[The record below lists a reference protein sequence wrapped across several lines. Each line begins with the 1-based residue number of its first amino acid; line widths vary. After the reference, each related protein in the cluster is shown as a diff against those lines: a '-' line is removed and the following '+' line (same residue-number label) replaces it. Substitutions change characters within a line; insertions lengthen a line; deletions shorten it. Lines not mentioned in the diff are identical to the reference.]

1 MPFGFP
7 FSLCGLI
14 FVDLD
19 SLWARMPGG
28 KQKFRQKASQAMAL
42 SWHQLGAGQV
52 GGREGGGGILVK
64 VQQLGRNRS
73 LSYHVISLGVGAPW

>member
-19 SLWARMPGG
+19 SLWAQMPGG
-28 KQKFRQKASQAMAL
+28 KQKFKQKASQAMAL
-42 SWHQLGAGQV
+42 SWHQLGLV
-52 GGREGGGGILVK
+52 RWEGGEA
-64 VQQLGRNRS
+64 
-73 LSYHVISLGVGAPW
+73 VGYSSKFNNLAEIVHCPTM